1 MLLRMWRNRRL
12 QWAEDELEEAKT
24 RLREAGLTL
33 QKFDCPEE
41 EVERRIQPHE
51 ERVRRAAA
59 HLSHLRS
66 QMSGHR

>member
-1 MLLRMWRNRRL
+1 MLHRWWQNKRL
-12 QWAEDELEEAKT
+12 QWAEDELDEAKT

-33 QKFDCPEE
+33 HKFNYSEE
-41 EVERRIQPHE
+41 EVEKRIQPHE

-59 HLSHLRS
+59 HLSQLRS